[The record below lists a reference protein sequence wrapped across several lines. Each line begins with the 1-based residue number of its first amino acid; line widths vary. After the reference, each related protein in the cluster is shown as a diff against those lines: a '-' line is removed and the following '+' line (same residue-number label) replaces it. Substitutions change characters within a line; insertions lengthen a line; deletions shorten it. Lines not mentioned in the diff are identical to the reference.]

1 MPHSPSYRR
10 ILHRMGYYN
19 YQQGL
24 IYRHLNQQ
32 NEWEDHLGRCRSFI
46 MKSLDIVRPSRVTVL
61 GSGWLMELPLAEMS
75 ERIEKIIL
83 VDIVHPPEV
92 IGQSA
97 GLKNVELSEQDVS
110 GGLIAEVWNK
120 ARKRRFYNRL
130 PSLDTIAVPQYEPAE
145 DPGMIISVNIL
156 TQLEVL
162 PERFLRKKSKASDD
176 EFITFK
182 RRIQENH
189 LRLLKLH
196 PSVLISDVSEI
207 VTAINGTQYEINT
220 LLTDLPAAGIRDKW
234 IWDFDLTHTDFNRQ
248 KSQFRVVAL
257 LL

>member
-32 NEWEDHLGRCRSFI
+32 NGWESHLGRCRSFI
-46 MKSLDIVRPSRVTVL
+46 LKSLDIVRPSRVTVL
-61 GSGWLMELPLAEMS
+61 GSGWLMELPLAEMT
-75 ERIEKIIL
+75 ERTEKIIL

-92 IGQSA
+92 IRQVE

-110 GGLIAEVWNK
+110 GGLIGEVWSK
-120 ARKRRFYNRL
+120 TRKRTFFNRL
-130 PSLDTIAVPQYEPAE
+130 PSLDTIAVSQYEPAE
-145 DPGMIISVNIL
+145 DPGMIISLNIL

-162 PERFLRKKSKASDD
+162 PEKLLRKKSSAGDD
-176 EFITFK
+176 EFFRFNRK
-182 RRIQENH
+182 VQESH

-196 PSVLISDVSEI
+196 PSVLISDVSEVI
-207 VTAINGTQYEINT
+207 TTVKGTQSEIKT
-220 LLTDLPAAGIRDKW
+220 LLTELPAARIRDEW
-234 IWDFDLTHTDFNRQ
+234 VWDFDLTHIDYNRR
-248 KSQFRVVAL
+248 KSKFKINAIL
-257 LL
+257 I